1 MCVQGAWGTHT
12 KKRNARQHAV
22 CALAPLPRS
31 PPPLLPLF
39 PPGHADFVRHFRA
52 ASSYIAA
59 HRGKT
64 FVILLPGEVLARPD
78 VLKAVAADLSLLHG
92 LGVRL
97 VVVLGTKPQIDARL
111 ARSGAA
117 PGTGRLVGG
126 YRVTDGPALAA
137 AIDAAGAARVAVE
150 ACLSVALAVP
160 AARRHGRTSPDAEFH
175 YDPPA
180 RVVSGNFV
188 TAVRRGV
195 VGGVDFGATGAVRG
209 VQAAALAGQLD
220 GGAVVLLPNLGFTVG
235 GEPLNRACHDVAAH
249 AAAALGA
256 DKLVCLTGA
265 EVAGLGLPQWL
276 PLSDAVS
283 LVEASL
289 GPAWRGGGKI
299 GAPGPAAAPAS
310 ASSTPVRPSLPPLD
324 ADSWAAARFPSALL
338 ACVAAVQ
345 AGVTRAHLVDART
358 DGGLLL
364 ELYSRDGVGTMI
376 SADFYEGIR
385 AAHAL
390 DAAAI
395 EGLLGPLAEAGITRA
410 RSASE
415 VEAATPD
422 FTVVERDGA
431 VIGCAQLAP
440 LGSSPDGATCAE
452 LAAFCIAPAYRG
464 SGRGDALLDYVEQ
477 AARDKGYDRVLLLTT
492 RTADWFV
499 QRAFSPAGPAAASA
513 LLPAARRAGVD
524 PARGAKLFVKAIV
537 KDLGPA
543 AAPPGKRIG

>member
-1 MCVQGAWGTHT
+1 M
-12 KKRNARQHAV
+12 
-22 CALAPLPRS
+22 
-31 PPPLLPLF
+31 
-39 PPGHADFVRHFRA
+39 
-52 ASSYIAA
+52 
-59 HRGKT
+59 
-64 FVILLPGEVLARPD
+64 
-78 VLKAVAADLSLLHG
+78 
-92 LGVRL
+92 
-97 VVVLGTKPQIDARL
+97 
-111 ARSGAA
+111 
-117 PGTGRLVGG
+117 
-126 YRVTDGPALAA
+126 
-137 AIDAAGAARVAVE
+137 
-150 ACLSVALAVP
+150 
-160 AARRHGRTSPDAEFH
+160 
-175 YDPPA
+175 
-180 RVVSGNFV
+180 
-188 TAVRRGV
+188 
-195 VGGVDFGATGAVRG
+195 RG

-235 GEPLNRACHDVAAH
+235 GEPLNLACHDVAAH

-299 GAPGPAAAPAS
+299 GAPGPASAPAAAAPAS

-440 LGSSPDGATCAE
+440 LGPPPTARPAPSWPPFALRPPTG
-452 LAAFCIAPAYRG
+452 APA
-464 SGRGDALLDYVEQ
+464 
-477 AARDKGYDRVLLLTT
+477 
-492 RTADWFV
+492 
-499 QRAFSPAGPAAASA
+499 AGTPCWTMSN
-513 LLPAARRAGVD
+513 
-524 PARGAKLFVKAIV
+524 K
-537 KDLGPA
+537 
-543 AAPPGKRIG
+543 PPGTRATTASCC

>member
-1 MCVQGAWGTHT
+1 
-12 KKRNARQHAV
+12 
-22 CALAPLPRS
+22 
-31 PPPLLPLF
+31 
-39 PPGHADFVRHFRA
+39 VRHFRA

-78 VLKAVAADLSLLHG
+78 LLKAASADLCLLHG

-111 ARSGAA
+111 RSSSPAYQAGDG
-117 PGTGRLVGG
+117 PGGRLVGG
-126 YRVTDGPALAA
+126 YRVTDAPALAA

-150 ACLSVALAVP
+150 ASLSAALAVP

-209 VQAAALAGQLD
+209 VQAAALGAQLD
-220 GGAVVLLPNLGFTVG
+220 GGAVVLLSNLGFTVAG
-235 GEPLNRACHDVAAH
+235 QPLNLACHDVAAH
-249 AAAALGA
+249 AAACLGA

-276 PLSDAVS
+276 PLRDAVA
-283 LVEASL
+283 LVEAGL
-289 GPAWRGGGKI
+289 GPGWRGGSLAVREG
-299 GAPGPAAAPAS
+299 GGGGSAPAAAAPPPS
-310 ASSTPVRPSLPPLD
+310 IRPSLPPLD
-324 ADSWAAARFPSALL
+324 ADSWAASRFPSALL

-345 AGVTRAHLVDART
+345 AGVARAHLVDARQ

-385 AAHAL
+385 AAADL
-390 DAAAI
+390 DAPCI
-395 EGLLGPLAEAGITRA
+395 VRLLAPLAEAGITRA
-410 RSASE
+410 RSAAE
-415 VEAATPD
+415 VEGALPD

-431 VIGCAQLAP
+431 LIGCAQLAP
-440 LGSSPDGATCAE
+440 LGPSPDGASCAE

-477 AARDKGYDRVLLLTT
+477 AARDRGFDRVLLLTT

-499 QRAFSPAGPAAASA
+499 QRSFAPAGPAAASA
-513 LLPAARRAGVD
+513 LLPGARRAGVD
-524 PARGAKLFVKAIV
+524 PNRGAKLFVKAIV

-543 AAPPGKRIG
+543 AAPPGKRIGF